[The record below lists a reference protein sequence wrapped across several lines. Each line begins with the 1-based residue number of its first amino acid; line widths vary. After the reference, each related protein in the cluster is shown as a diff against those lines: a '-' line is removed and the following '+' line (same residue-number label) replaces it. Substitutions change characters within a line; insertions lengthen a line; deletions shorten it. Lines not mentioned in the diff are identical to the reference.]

1 MTTRHDAIAAICEF
15 PAVLKSSGLSIRETL
30 SAIPY
35 DKVRSN
41 LTVSDLREYLRA
53 HPGTID
59 SWRRYSA
66 DKRTSSGWYLVSE
79 SAWFV
84 GYIGSDRGAAAES
97 FDDPATAC
105 ATFIL
110 RELDGIRA
118 RSRNS
123 KCGG

>member
-1 MTTRHDAIAAICEF
+1 MTTRHATIAAICEF

-30 SAIPY
+30 SSMPY
-35 DKVRSN
+35 DEVRSN
-41 LTVSDLREYLRA
+41 LTVLDLAEHLRA
-53 HPGTID
+53 HPSSVD
-59 SWRRYSA
+59 SWLRYSA

-84 GYIGSDRGAAAES
+84 GYIGGDRGAAAES

-110 RELDGIRA
+110 RELDGIRV
-118 RSRNS
+118 
-123 KCGG
+123 G